1 MVLGDAEGLSIG
13 SVATFYMTGEG
24 LSLPAGGEYTKDNTE
39 VEAPVARAV
48 YVTDIK

>member
-1 MVLGDAEGLSIG
+1 
-13 SVATFYMTGEG
+13 MTGEG
-24 LSLPAGGEYTKDNTE
+24 LSLPAGGQYTKDNAE